1 MVLCFTPAFAQDSA
15 RRGALN
21 NNILIKDYSD
31 ISVFPQDAT
40 KYKRTVRLNTDGAKH
55 SGTVLSGTKDAAW
68 GVGFSNSGLGL
79 EGLAGAPGAGGDG
92 GGMAEPMDTPM
103 APPEAAPMAPPEGE
117 MAHEHEN
124 PLGPH
129 QMIDVYYARGNWG
142 LHLGVGLGGATAE
155 EGENKLEASAMD
167 IAANFGMNM
176 GANDLGIAIGLSGS
190 EVVDQVKNSGLTA
203 AVFFRGYKP
212 QSEGVELG
220 YFAWGAF
227 ASAATEPEGD
237 ADKTEMSG
245 LTVQAG
251 AGPVIEKGGSTVS
264 IYGEVGFSQGSTKT
278 GENEASGSAI
288 LVPGVNAGFET
299 ALNDWTHFRAGMGYQ
314 FMMTSGEM
322 GESKMSGMTG
332 DASWGVGLSAKWNS
346 LVFDLDVEK
355 SFLTRGPHMV
365 SGAQG
370 NLASNV
376 SATYSF

>member
-1 MVLCFTPAFAQDSA
+1 
-15 RRGALN
+15 
-21 NNILIKDYSD
+21 
-31 ISVFPQDAT
+31 
-40 KYKRTVRLNTDGAKH
+40 
-55 SGTVLSGTKDAAW
+55 
-68 GVGFSNSGLGL
+68 
-79 EGLAGAPGAGGDG
+79 
-92 GGMAEPMDTPM
+92 
-103 APPEAAPMAPPEGE
+103 
-117 MAHEHEN
+117 
-124 PLGPH
+124 
-129 QMIDVYYARGNWG
+129 MIDVYYARGNWG
-142 LHLGVGLGGATAE
+142 LHLGVGLGGMTAE
-155 EGENKLEASAMD
+155 AGENKTEASAMD

-176 GANDLGIAIGLSGS
+176 GANDLGVAIGLSSS

-227 ASAATEPEGD
+227 ASAASEPEGD

-251 AGPVIEKGGSTVS
+251 AGPVIEKGGSTVAL
-264 IYGEVGFSQGSTKT
+264 YGEVGFSQGSTKQ
-278 GENEASGSAI
+278 GDNEASGSEI
-288 LVPGVNAGFET
+288 LVPGVKAGYET
-299 ALNDWTHFRAGMGYQ
+299 SLNDWTQFRAGVGYQ

-322 GESKMSGMTG
+322 GEAKMSGMAG
-332 DASWGVGLSAKWNS
+332 DASWGVGLSAKWNT